1 MKLLFLTQLFDPE
14 YSIKGVNLLKELQKK
29 GHTIDV
35 VTTFPSYPQGKLYSG
50 YKQRIKQVE
59 NIDGLEVTRI
69 PSYIYHGSSSILRML
84 SYCSFG
90 VAIFFYL
97 LFSRKKY
104 DLLYAYYPPVVI
116 GLLAVFYKKITKT
129 RYIYDVQDLWP
140 DALVGTGAISKGSRL
155 YRLILRLTK
164 VIYDNAS
171 AVIVLSKGY
180 KEMITARTDFS
191 ENIHHVYNWCD
202 ESRISI
208 PSLHDSVLN
217 SDEFNVLYAGNFGL
231 AQSLTYVVDAARF
244 LEGEKDAQ
252 GRPIRITLIGAGV
265 EFDMLMDKAQH
276 LSNVTVLPR
285 VPAEEI
291 GHYLD
296 SADVLLAHLVD
307 NEIFRVTIPSKIQSY
322 LLARKPVL
330 SAFEGE
336 VTDLLVEARAGVSAT
351 SSAPESI
358 ASAITQLAQLPPSE
372 LAEMGERGF
381 ALYMEE
387 MQFSVGVTR
396 LNDILTSLSGRSD
409 ESYQV

>member
-14 YSIKGVNLLKELQKK
+14 YSIKGLNLLKALQKK
-29 GHTIDV
+29 GHQVDV

-59 NIDGLEVTRI
+59 NIDGVEVTRI
-69 PSYIYHGSSSILRML
+69 LTYIYHGPSFILRML

-90 VAIFFYL
+90 VGICFYL
-97 LFSRKKY
+97 LLNRKKY

-129 RYIYDVQDLWP
+129 KFIYDVQDLWP
-140 DALVGTGAISKGSRL
+140 EALVATGAISKGSRL
-155 YRLILRLTK
+155 YRLIMRLTK

-180 KEMITARTDFS
+180 KEMIAARTGSSDK
-191 ENIHHVYNWCD
+191 IYHVYNWCD

-208 PSLHDSVLN
+208 PSSHESMLS
-217 SDEFNVLYAGNFGL
+217 SDEFNVLYTGNFGL

-244 LEGEKDAQ
+244 LEGKKDAQ
-252 GRPIRITLIGAGV
+252 GRLVRITLIGAGV
-265 EFDMLMDKAQH
+265 EFDMLVDKAQH

-291 GHYLD
+291 GLYLD

-336 VTDLLVEARAGVSAT
+336 ITDLLVGERVGMSAT
-351 SSAPESI
+351 SSDPESI
-358 ASAITQLAQLPPSE
+358 ASAIMQLGQLPSSE
-372 LAEMGERGF
+372 LAAMGERGF
-381 ALYMEE
+381 VLYMEG
-387 MQFSVGVTR
+387 MQFAVGVNR
-396 LNDILTSLSGRSD
+396 LHDILTSLSGRSD